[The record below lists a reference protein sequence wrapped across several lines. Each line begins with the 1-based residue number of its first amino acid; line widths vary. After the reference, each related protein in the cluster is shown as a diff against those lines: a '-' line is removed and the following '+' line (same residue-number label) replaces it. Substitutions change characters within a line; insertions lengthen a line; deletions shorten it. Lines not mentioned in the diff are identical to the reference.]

1 MLTRPKHQEENFG
14 RSFALTQAHPD
25 VYAQQP
31 RNALEVAFKA
41 SDSRTTFERMCDS
54 FKQTFLSGKHDE
66 QHYIMKKNKARLS
79 NVLNKYRMRRIE
91 YIDSETEANNA
102 PVDLDRQLPSAKLA
116 LHQLRIAKGATPP
129 WAALIP
135 VECDNEATEGRSD
148 SSADAEL
155 SPEND
160 EQVFQVFP
168 RMLKY
173 LSFIGAP
180 FMFSSRIQDVQ
191 DDIPG
196 DDVAMSPPAEFFG
209 NPLMQAI
216 RALPPINLRPRTLP
230 ARRSREEKVKEG
242 DNPGKC
248 PICLVEIEP
257 GCTVIYLGCEHVY
270 HKECITR
277 WLEEK
282 TTCPVCRKH
291 ASVPT

>member
-1 MLTRPKHQEENFG
+1 MNKEMSTRPKRREENFG

-25 VYAQQP
+25 VYAQP

-54 FKQTFLSGKHDE
+54 FKQTFLSRKHDE
-66 QHYIMKKNKARLS
+66 QHNFMKKNKAKLS
-79 NVLNKYRMRRIE
+79 DVLNNYRTRRIE

-102 PVDLDRQLPSAKLA
+102 PVNLDRQLPSAKLA
-116 LHQLRIAKGATPP
+116 QLRIAKGATPP

-135 VECDNEATEGRSD
+135 VECDDEATEARSD
-148 SSADAEL
+148 SSGGDVEL

-160 EQVFQVFP
+160 EQVFP

-173 LSFIGAP
+173 LSFVGAP
-180 FMFSSRIQDVQ
+180 FMFSGRTHDVQ
-191 DDIPG
+191 DDMPG
-196 DDVAMSPPAEFFG
+196 DNAAMPLPAEVFG

-216 RALPPINLRPRTLP
+216 RALPPINVRPRTLP